1 MSKHALHTC
10 TMIIIYRQTHRSDL
24 ILWNLNHIHY
34 ISIRSQG
41 ETLHLILEE
50 TNDGLLELGP
60 KVDRLQDNFVFQ
72 FLHVKHFDDVVA
84 SSSFAQRLEG
94 KQFGNIIGP

>member
-1 MSKHALHTC
+1 M
-10 TMIIIYRQTHRSDL
+10 MINSYRQTHRSDL
-24 ILWNLNHIHY
+24 VLHDLNHIHN
-34 ISIRSQG
+34 IPVRSQG
-41 ETLHLILEE
+41 EALHFILEE

-84 SSSFAQRLEG
+84 SSSFAQRL
-94 KQFGNIIGP
+94 